1 MIDFHAVLIDETGC
15 EFGATIRAA
24 NKAEAWDEVR
34 EQYPESRCVQM
45 ESAEDTAAREARI
58 YAEVC
63 AEYDNED
70 DYSDEERAEQNQRP
84 AEAEEVAWI
93 GRDTMS
99 YYNE

>member
-1 MIDFHAVLIDETGC
+1 MINFHAVLIDETGC

-24 NKAEAWDEVR
+24 DYNEAWNEVR

-45 ESAEDTAAREARI
+45 ESPEDTAAREARI
-58 YAEVC
+58 YAAVC
-63 AEYDNED
+63 AEYDEPMDWEDED
-70 DYSDEERAEQNQRP
+70 DWDDTAG
-84 AEAEEVAWI
+84 EEVVFT